1 MGNHSF
7 ARKVKGHFDIMLT
20 TRRIS
25 TAMTL
30 NRLVHFFQKIPLIG
44 KIVPDSLYG
53 LYGAKTILVIWAN
66 LTRLVKR
73 LSMKAL
79 YLGFLIACSLFSA
92 ALTGGEDSNAV
103 FFDVDRIMTFFF
115 FFSFLTAPLAFGKA
129 LNLDLGTDLLM
140 IDKMHVDAGKFVPA
154 RIFERKIID
163 FFATLPL
170 AILLSFHESYTI
182 WEALAIVPLMTAT
195 KLLFESVVL
204 MNFSLLRKVAKI
216 RYKILSYLYVG
227 FGIISFC
234 APFVLIINQIPF
246 SFKAIVFHP
255 AFVIGVLI
263 AAAASVSYIER
274 YTHYRELAWISVT
287 NFNLAMEKQ
296 RKSKTQTQF
305 GDTTQFAK
313 KLKKEDIRSDQFSHL
328 SGYAYFNK
336 IFFYRH
342 RKFFSKRVIWR
353 VALVGGVLL
362 CALLLI
368 WNGSFES
375 EPDLDETM
383 NEFAF
388 RVLPMC
394 FFFLY
399 TLSMGRTATS
409 AMFANCDSAMLSYP
423 FYRDPKVVIPNFY
436 LRLRTILFYNAPT
449 FSLVAAFALLTD
461 VFSGAVESKDPGL
474 IDWSMIL
481 PYLVTLG
488 MMWLFFSFHDLFI
501 YYILQP
507 YTSELGV
514 KSKLF
519 GYVQA
524 FVWFL
529 AYMNLQMSHVN
540 IWIYM
545 SIIIITTA
553 IYFVVGL
560 LCVNKFC
567 AKTFK
572 LK

>member
-1 MGNHSF
+1 MNIDS
-7 ARKVKGHFDIMLT
+7 AKRIIKGHVDMMLT
-20 TRRIS
+20 TRKIS

-30 NRLVHFFQKIPLIG
+30 NRLVHFCQKIPLIG
-44 KIVPDSLYG
+44 KLVPDSLYG
-53 LYGAKTILVIWAN
+53 LYGAKTILVIFAN
-66 LTRLVKR
+66 LTRLTKR

-79 YLGFLIACSLFSA
+79 YLGFLIACSSFAGVITSGNDDFNSFLDINI
-92 ALTGGEDSNAV
+92 L
-103 FFDVDRIMTFFF
+103 MTFFF
-115 FFSFLTAPLAFGKA
+115 FFSFLGASLAFGKA
-129 LNLDLGTDLLM
+129 LNLDLGTDLLL
-140 IDKMHVDAGKFVPA
+140 IDKMHVDAGKYVPA

-163 FFATLPL
+163 FFATIPL

-195 KLLFESVVL
+195 KIAFESVFL
-204 MNFSLLRKVAKI
+204 LNFSLLQRVAKI
-216 RYKILSYLYVG
+216 RYKVLSYIYVG
-227 FGIISFC
+227 IGLCSFC
-234 APFVLIINQIPF
+234 APFFLVINHIPF
-246 SFKAIVFHP
+246 SFKAVVFNP
-255 AFVIGVLI
+255 VFVIGILL
-263 AAAASVSYIER
+263 AAVASTYYIEH
-274 YTHYRELAWISVT
+274 YTHYRELAWVSVT
-287 NFNLAMEKQ
+287 NYNLAMEKQ
-296 RKSKTQTQF
+296 KKARTQTQF
-305 GDTTQFAK
+305 GDTTQFAS
-313 KLKKEDIRSDQFSHL
+313 KLKKEDLSSDRFSHL

-336 IFFYRH
+336 IFFHRH
-342 RKFFSKRVIWR
+342 RKFFSKRVLARAIF
-353 VALVGGVLL
+353 VGGILIG
-362 CALLLI
+362 ALFI
-368 WNGSFES
+368 MWNGTFEA
-375 EPDLDETM
+375 EPDLEETVS
-383 NEFAF
+383 EFAF

-449 FSLVAAFALLTD
+449 FSLVTAFALLVD
-461 VFSGAVESKDPGL
+461 VFSGAVEAKDPGL

-519 GYVQA
+519 GYVQV

-529 AYMNLQMSHVN
+529 AYMNLQLSHVN
-540 IWIYM
+540 IIVYM
-545 SIIIITTA
+545 SIIIVTT
-553 IYFVVGL
+553 IYFAVGL
-560 LCVNKFC
+560 LLCE
-567 AKTFK
+567 
-572 LK
+572 